1 MREQDVMIPVSEES
15 LKLRWLVGARWW
27 ACLGLCLAFVV
38 GRWGLGFTL
47 DAEPFAAVLWILT
60 ASNIASYFL
69 QRPPSERLLSA
80 TIILDVVLFTALLY
94 FYGGSTNPLCS
105 VYFLYVILA
114 SILLPPFWGWA
125 TATLCSICFGLLFF
139 FFLPIPELAGGH
151 AHHHPD
157 GFSTHLQGMLI
168 TFAFTAFVIVYFIS
182 RLTAALR
189 TREHTLEALREKNRH
204 TERLAALTTLA
215 AGAAHELRNPLA
227 TISLAIGELS
237 RELKT
242 APSNPELLVE
252 AESIQQAVNQCQKII
267 DGLCGNAG
275 IVSGEP
281 LVTTSAESVICQL
294 LEHLPNP
301 ELCQVRITQ
310 EAANAPLQTFSSSLI
325 QALLSLLR
333 NGLEYGP
340 VQIEVQR
347 NDTTINFSIRDSG
360 PGIPPEALSRLGDP
374 FFTTKGTGK
383 GMGLGL
389 FITKTFAERI
399 GGSLSFDS
407 TLNKGTVAT
416 LAIPCAL

>member
-1 MREQDVMIPVSEES
+1 MIPVSEES

-47 DAEPFAAVLWILT
+47 DAEPFVAVLWILT
-60 ASNIASYFL
+60 ATNIASYFL

-114 SILLPPFWGWA
+114 SIVLPPFWGWA
-125 TATLCSICFGLLFF
+125 TATLCSICFGSLFF
-139 FFLPIPELAGGH
+139 FFLPIPELTGIH
-151 AHHHPD
+151 LYHRHHQD

-168 TFAFTAFVIVYFIS
+168 TFVFTAFVIVYFIS
-182 RLTAALR
+182 RLTTALR
-189 TREHTLEALREKNRH
+189 AREHSLKTLREKNSH
-204 TERLAALTTLA
+204 SERLAALTTLA

-227 TISLAIGELS
+227 TISLGIGELA
-237 RELKT
+237 RELKS
-242 APSNPELLVE
+242 APSNAELLVE
-252 AESIQQAVNQCQKII
+252 AESIQQAVIRCQKII
-267 DGLCGNAG
+267 DSLCGNAG
-275 IVSGEP
+275 IVSGES
-281 LVTTSAESVICQL
+281 VVSTSAQSVIAQL

-301 ELCQVRITQ
+301 ELCQVQITA
-310 EAANAPLQTFSSSLI
+310 EAEDLPLRTFSSSLV

-340 VQIEVQR
+340 VELTVQQS
-347 NDTTINFSIRDSG
+347 DTSIAFSIHDSG
-360 PGIPPEALSRLGDP
+360 PGIPQDIFSRLGEP

-389 FITKTFAERI
+389 FIAKTFADRI

-407 TLNKGTVAT
+407 TSNKGTVAT
-416 LAIPCAL
+416 LAVPCAL